1 MVVEGDDTDQQED
14 PEMLQAQ
21 PDPFFSGPANETRVH
36 HLRVSL
42 SVFKTPSSDKSSFFV
57 TSS

>member
-42 SVFKTPSSDKSSFFV
+42 SVFKTDPFFN
-57 TSS
+57 